1 MNCAI
6 LLKQMVGLR
15 PEGLCWVYVAFG
27 LWVSEFC
34 DLDLMVGLGLR
45 NQNLVFNYFRYEY
58 K

>member
-15 PEGLCWVYVAFG
+15 PEGLCWVYVAVG

-34 DLDLMVGLGLR
+34 DLHLMVGLGLR
-45 NQNLVFNYFRYEY
+45 NQNLVFN
-58 K
+58 